1 MTTPNI
7 ATATKAASAFD
18 WRAFVKNYFIIGILL
33 LFVVFLSI
41 ATRFKFLQV
50 TNLLNIVTQV
60 SGFGLIAL
68 GMVFVLIIKGIDLSV
83 GATVALAAVISVSLG
98 QTATAG
104 NKFFPDFTP
113 PIVVPILAAI
123 VVGLIC
129 GAINGTI
136 VTVFRIAPFIATL
149 GAMTYLRGGA
159 LIYSDGKPISGM
171 DPALAFI
178 GGGKLFGV
186 LPIPVIILT
195 VAAVG
200 MHILLTKTRFGL
212 HVFAIG
218 GNDQA
223 ARVSGINIRKV
234 TFWVF
239 VLIGA
244 LAGLAGLILAGRIE
258 SGNPQ
263 LGYQME
269 MDVITAAVIGGT
281 SFNGGVGTIWGAVI
295 GSLFIGVLNNG
306 MDLLN
311 ISPFMQL
318 VVKGVIIII
327 AIIIDE
333 RKNRA

>member
-1 MTTPNI
+1 MTTAEI
-7 ATATKAASAFD
+7 QARIGFD
-18 WRAFVKNYFIIGILL
+18 WGDFIKKYFIVGILL
-33 LFVVFLSI
+33 LFVIGLSI
-41 ATRFKFLQV
+41 ATGGKFLAV

-60 SGFGLIAL
+60 SAFGLIAL

-83 GATVALAAVISVSLG
+83 GATVALAAVVSVSLG
-98 QTATAG
+98 QTATAS

-113 PIVVPILAAI
+113 PIIVAVIAAI
-123 VVGLIC
+123 LVGVVCGVIN
-129 GAINGTI
+129 GAII
-136 VTVFRIAPFIATL
+136 TVFRIAPFIATL

-178 GGGKLFGV
+178 GGGKLFGQI
-186 LPIPVIILT
+186 PIPVLIL
-195 VAAVG
+195 VVVAVG
-200 MHILLTKTRFGL
+200 MHILLNKTRFGL

-218 GNDQA
+218 GNEQA
-223 ARVSGINIRKV
+223 ARVSGINIKKV

-239 VLIGA
+239 VIIGA

-281 SFNGGVGTIWGAVI
+281 SFTGGVGTIWGAVI

-311 ISPFMQL
+311 VSPFMQL

>member
-1 MTTPNI
+1 MTASPI
-7 ATATKAASAFD
+7 AVQSTGFD
-18 WRAFVKNYFIIGILL
+18 WRAFVKKYFIVGILL
-33 LFVVFLSI
+33 AFMIGLTI
-41 ATRFKFLQV
+41 ATGGKFMQI

-60 SGFGLIAL
+60 SGFGLVAL

-83 GATVALAAVISVSLG
+83 GSVVALSAVVTVSLG

-104 NKFFPDFTP
+104 TKFFPDFTP
-113 PIVVPILAAI
+113 PIIVPILGAI
-123 VVGLIC
+123 AVGIIC
-129 GAINGTI
+129 GVINGSIITI
-136 VTVFRIAPFIATL
+136 FRIAPFIATL
-149 GAMTYLRGGA
+149 GAMTYLRGTA

-186 LPIPVIILT
+186 IPIPVIILA

-200 MHILLTKTRFGL
+200 MHILLNKTRFGL

-218 GNDQA
+218 GNEQA
-223 ARVSGINIRKV
+223 ARVSGINIRRV
-234 TFWVF
+234 TFYVF

-244 LAGLAGLILAGRIE
+244 LAGIAGLILAGRIE

-281 SFNGGVGTIWGAVI
+281 SFNGGVGTIWGAIV
-295 GSLFIGVLNNG
+295 GSLLIGVINNG

-311 ISPFMQL
+311 ISPFAQL